1 MPRSTETMR
10 KFAAIILAVAA
21 SAASTAD
28 ASGLRV
34 IDGDTFVLQN
44 GETIRIVDL
53 DTPETWK
60 PHCDKELDV
69 GMQAADRLR
78 DLLDSGPVTLRRSGT
93 DRYGRTLASVF
104 VGKTNVA
111 AQLVSEGL
119 GLKYQKGGAA
129 KLARLQHWCGPSAQL
144 DY

>member
-1 MPRSTETMR
+1 MK

-21 SAASTAD
+21 LTASTAN
-28 ASGLRV
+28 ASDLRI
-34 IDGDTFVLQN
+34 IDGDTFELQN
-44 GETIRIVDL
+44 GETIRITGL

-60 PHCDKELDV
+60 PHCDNELDV

-78 DLLDSGPVTLRRSGT
+78 DLLDSGPVIIRRNGT
-93 DRYGRTLASVF
+93 DRFGRTLARVY

-111 AQLVSEGL
+111 TQLVSEGL

-129 KLARLQHWCGPSAQL
+129 KLARLQHWCGPTAQL

>member
-1 MPRSTETMR
+1 MR
-10 KFAAIILAVAA
+10 KIAAFILAVAT
-21 SAASTAD
+21 SAASTAY
-28 ASGLRV
+28 ASEFRI
-34 IDGDTFVLQN
+34 IDGDTFELQS
-44 GETIRIVDL
+44 GETIRIIDL

-60 PHCDKELDV
+60 PHCDKELEV
-69 GMQAADRLR
+69 GMRAADRLR
-78 DLLDSGPVTLRRSGT
+78 ELLDSGPVTVRRNGM
-93 DRYGRTLASVF
+93 DRFGRTLAWVH

-111 AQLVSEGL
+111 VQLVSEGL